1 MIIETAILEMS
12 TTLFTSEAKFKTL
25 INMAVIWK
33 AHFESP
39 EKNFMIIWERRIPG
53 IRFGIKSFNGDCLH
67 QSLFNT
73 WL

>member
-1 MIIETAILEMS
+1 MIIETVTREMS

-39 EKNFMIIWERRIPG
+39 EKNFMIIWGKRIPG
-53 IRFGIKSFNGDCLH
+53 IRFGIMSFNGDYLH
-67 QSLFNT
+67 QSIF
-73 WL
+73 